1 MKIRILLI
9 AAGLISTVFVS
20 CQQKPEK
27 AELNTEFDTISYYL
41 GISIGYNLME
51 TPMQQ
56 INIEAFTKGMELVL
70 SGEEPSQNMQE
81 IGMIISEYMRKLEY
95 AEGQKYLKEGEEF
108 LARNKERKGVITT
121 ESGLQYEILKEGT
134 GARPVATDEVTVHY
148 IGTLIDG
155 QVFESSVESGEPVTF
170 PLNRVIP
177 GWTEGVQLMN
187 VGSKYKFYIPT
198 ELAYGMRPRQGGMIK
213 PNMALIFEVE
223 LLSFT
228 TPPEEQ

>member
-1 MKIRILLI
+1 MKIKVLLL
-9 AAGLISTVFVS
+9 ALGLISTVFVS
-20 CQQKPEK
+20 CQQKSGK

-41 GISIGYNLME
+41 GISIGHNLQE
-51 TPMQQ
+51 TPMKQ
-56 INIEAFTKGMELVL
+56 INLEAFTSGMEMVL
-70 SGEEPSQNMQE
+70 SGEDTTEDIQE
-81 IGMIISEYMRKLEY
+81 IGMIIGEYMRKLEY

-108 LARNKERKGVITT
+108 LARNKKRKGVITT

-134 GARPVATDEVTVHY
+134 GPRPAATDEVTVHY
-148 IGTLIDG
+148 HGTLIDG
-155 QVFESSVESGEPVTF
+155 QVFDSSVETGEPVTF

-198 ELAYGMRPRQGGMIK
+198 ELAYGMRPRQGSIIK

-228 TPPEEQ
+228 SPPEE